1 MLMWKVENVIVDSI
15 AFRTVTVDSHS
26 SLVGFVCFPSI
37 ESCFV
42 GAIVSPSLVHHSLK
56 MLHTFTR
63 RWKSCHLKGF
73 SPSLMLFETTLTYDF
88 SIRKRPSTVH
98 TVKAFLSAF
107 EH

>member
-15 AFRTVTVDSHS
+15 AFRTVTVNSHS
-26 SLVGFVCFPSI
+26 SLVGFVSFPSI
-37 ESCFV
+37 ESCLV
-42 GAIVSPSLVHHSLK
+42 GAIVAPSFVHHSLK
-56 MLHTFTR
+56 MLHTFTC

-73 SPSLMLFETTLTYDF
+73 SSSLMFFETTLADDF

-98 TVKAFLSAF
+98 TVKPFLGSF

>member
-1 MLMWKVENVIVDSI
+1 MFMWKVEY
-15 AFRTVTVDSHS
+15 ATGLGTVTVNCHA
-26 SLVGFVCFPSI
+26 SLVGFVSFPSI

-73 SPSLMLFETTLTYDF
+73 SSSLMFSETTLADDF
-88 SIRKRPSTVH
+88 SIWKRPTTIH
-98 TVKAFLSAF
+98 TVKAFLCTF
-107 EH
+107 